1 MIFRIHQNPAK
12 NALQNW
18 QPSAFIVG
26 DMANS
31 IPTAAVTRKM
41 GTSIP
46 NFFARIHLFRQAF
59 NGMDNLSLHT
69 QNTPK
74 AKLLTACWDML
85 EFLFQHGNSDNL
97 KVCRWDASE
106 QINYLKQSG
115 KSEHQNL
122 ALYLQDETNAKPELK
137 VIYLFYW
144 TDATTTGHNQTY
156 LIGGTSPYT
165 MVFTSPNWKRN
176 MAECGWTFNRLD
188 GSAMFDEGV
197 HSFAARAEKFKDWV
211 LSTYL
216 AYYNSFVASDFTST
230 LSALLRVGGGLTP
243 HAKDLNA
250 LYIPQRPAQF
260 LTWYTPLQDV
270 TGTQV
275 NIHNGDDR
283 TVPLAYEPV
292 SLTTSDYQIQCT
304 SGRYKNYT
312 YNGATVTLPTPLVL
326 NEGGI
331 PGAKYVG
338 DTLWNPVT
346 CQIQEAALN
355 DALHQRSL
363 PGGMGI
369 QYPFLTVKDF
379 LEDKLIRLPYA
390 IDNQR
395 FLTAFDGN
403 SRYLLPLKSRF
414 FDYFNIFDLEMIV
427 GHQGGKALK
436 LLSLEPC
443 GADGRQVQVT
453 LRIPVLHQAPGA
465 AHHSFIEL
473 RKVYAQPDI
482 VSQQGQLEV
491 GIFPFYRCTDDPQHN
506 QYAVALYAN
515 DTALDFKAY
524 DTISQQTVAAPSTLR
539 TSNQTALSTTYYE
552 VNQAFDYIAV
562 CINDAQANVKAKG
575 LILPRFDQPAY
586 QVKATGAGMKAAVDF
601 GTSNTHIAV
610 MAPGQAPEP
619 FSISRMVTFLSASGD
634 YSAAAIDAEHLTNV
648 MAAQYPREFIP
659 GVIGQDNS
667 KFAFPMRTTT
677 CEVKT
682 FASIANPRLFGH
694 ISPGFNFLSEK
705 YVGVDDWTYD
715 TNLKWAFETD
725 PASIPYKK
733 RIINYFKSLLWM
745 IKSKSL
751 LEGHGLPG
759 IIYITFP
766 EVMLATVKNQLINC
780 WYEAFAALHLPYE
793 DEVDT
798 NGKVIKRYLVVDS
811 ESLAPYHAMASTVM
825 GSSFMNIDIG
835 GGTSDILYVVKNG
848 GTIVATYFTSTKF
861 AANDLW
867 GDGFSVAAGGAAL
880 RTNCDNGFKSY
891 MDGMVTGSG
900 IDLASQSAYKTFADQ
915 IAKNSADIMGY
926 LFKNDKTFNT
936 EAKIAEQK
944 NLFSLIFV
952 HYAAVIYNVARILKK
967 KSLPIP
973 EVLSFTGMGS
983 KYTRL
988 IAPQDAELTELTR
1001 ILLQLFTVTDDQEFP
1016 KTFCVK
1022 RPGAAKEMTANGAL
1036 AVTGLAA
1043 GFVASNPQN
1052 VNDYGF
1058 DTEQTITYADVSKD
1072 EVRKAVLKEYMHF
1085 IDLIKGSQEFR
1096 NYLHSKFALTICD
1109 SLLDDLKNKAEASY
1123 NNYSGMAAGHAQVN
1137 VTETL
1142 FFWPL
1147 KHALYEVSKN
1157 YQSYQ

>member
-1 MIFRIHQNPAK
+1 MIFRIHENTAK
-12 NALQNW
+12 VALQNW
-18 QPSAFIVG
+18 QPSNFIDG
-26 DMANS
+26 TMAS
-31 IPTAAVTRKM
+31 TIDTTTAPHKM

-46 NFFARIHLFRQAF
+46 NFFARVHLFKQAF
-59 NGMDNLSLHT
+59 NDMKNVHSHT

-74 AKLLTACWDML
+74 AKLLTVCWDML
-85 EFLFQHGNSDNL
+85 EFLFQHGNSANL

-106 QINYLKQSG
+106 QINYLKLSG
-115 KSEHQNL
+115 KPEHQNL
-122 ALYLQDETNAKPELK
+122 ANYLQDEIKAKPELQ

-144 TDATTTGHNQTY
+144 TNATTSGQSKIH

-165 MVFTSPNWKRN
+165 MVFTSPNWTRN

-188 GSAMFDEGV
+188 GSAMFDGGV
-197 HSFAARAEKFKDWV
+197 HAFAARAPKFKDWV

-216 AYYNSFVASDFTST
+216 AYSGGFAARDFTDT
-230 LSALLRVGGGLTP
+230 LSALLGAGLPP
-243 HAKDLNA
+243 HAMQLNS
-250 LYIPQRPAQF
+250 LSIPERPAQF

-270 TGTQV
+270 KGTQV
-275 NIHNGDDR
+275 TIHNG

-292 SLTTSDYQIQCT
+292 SLTTSDYQIECT
-304 SGRYKNYT
+304 SDRYKNYT
-312 YNGATVTLPTPLVL
+312 YEGAAVVLQTPLVL

-338 DTLWNPVT
+338 DTPWNPAT
-346 CQIQEAALN
+346 CQIHEAALT
-355 DALHQRSL
+355 DDLHLRSL

-369 QYPFLTVKDF
+369 QYPFLTAKDF

-390 IDNQR
+390 IDSKR

-414 FDYFNIFDLEMIV
+414 FDFFNISDLENIV
-427 GHQGGKALK
+427 GHQGGGKALK

-443 GADGRQVQVT
+443 GAEGMQVT
-453 LRIPVLHQAPGA
+453 LRIPVSHQAPGA
-465 AHHSFIEL
+465 THHSFIEL
-473 RKVYAQPDI
+473 RKVYAASDI
-482 VSQQGQLEV
+482 VSQQGQFEV

-515 DTALDFKAY
+515 DIALEFTAY
-524 DTISQQTVAAPSTLR
+524 DTTSQQPVDVHSTLR
-539 TSNQTALSTTYYE
+539 TSNQTILSTTYYE
-552 VNQAFDYIAV
+552 VDQAFDYVAV
-562 CINDAQANVKAKG
+562 CINDTKENVKAKG
-575 LILPRFDQPAY
+575 LILPRFYQPDY
-586 QVKATGAGMKAAVDF
+586 QVKAAGAGMKAAVDF

-610 MAPGQAPEP
+610 MSPGHTPEP
-619 FSISRMVTFLSASGD
+619 FSISSMVTFLSASSD
-634 YSAAAIDAEHLTNV
+634 YSAAAIDAELLSNV
-648 MAAQYPREFIP
+648 MATQYPREYVP
-659 GVIGQDNS
+659 GVIGQGNS

-677 CEVKT
+677 CEVKN
-682 FASIANPRLFGH
+682 FATIPNPRLFGH
-694 ISPGFNFLSEK
+694 ISPGFNFLSEQ

-725 PASIPYKK
+725 PASIPYKN

-759 IIYITFP
+759 TVYITFP

-780 WYEAFAALHLPYE
+780 WQEAFAALHLPYE
-793 DEVDT
+793 DEVDAGGT
-798 NGKVIKRYLVVDS
+798 VIKRYLVVDS

-967 KSLPIP
+967 KKLPIP

-1058 DTEQTITYADVSKD
+1058 DTEQTLTYADVSKD
-1072 EVRKAVLKEYMHF
+1072 EVRKAVLVEYEHF
-1085 IDLIKGSQEFR
+1085 IDLIRGSQEFR